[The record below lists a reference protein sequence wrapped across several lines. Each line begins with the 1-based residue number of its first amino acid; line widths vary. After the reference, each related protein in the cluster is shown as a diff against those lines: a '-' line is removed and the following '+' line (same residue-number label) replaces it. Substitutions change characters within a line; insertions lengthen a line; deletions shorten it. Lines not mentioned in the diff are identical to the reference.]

1 MKVTGYKVRRQK
13 STVFLYVEYTT
24 IMDGLMFVKK
34 LAALKLIYWFNAIPT
49 KIPTFLGVEIS
60 KLILNLYRTIKKTN
74 AILRRKQN

>member
-13 STVFLYVEYTT
+13 STVFLYVEYT